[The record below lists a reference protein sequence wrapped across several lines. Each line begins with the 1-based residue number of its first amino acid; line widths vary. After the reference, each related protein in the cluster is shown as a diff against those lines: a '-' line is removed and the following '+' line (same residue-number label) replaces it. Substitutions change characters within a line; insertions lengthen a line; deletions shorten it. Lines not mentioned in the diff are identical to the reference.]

1 MNDLVT
7 GGLIGILAALL
18 PLGFKLRQESI
29 EREKQR
35 VFDLRTDIYLKLIE
49 NFTAA
54 ETFFINLAFQGLLG
68 DQLALNSFG
77 ASTRKINLV
86 GSNETVTH
94 VNQVAESFSKGLAG
108 LRPLTND
115 FGEIQQR
122 ISVLDILIGETR
134 PKVEHA
140 LSQHREAC
148 LDSKPDAEMIDLLA
162 SSYKFIQGQLTSL
175 YEEQQELFASKSE
188 SLKVMQKFGAE
199 QVVEM
204 AGLLPKIVCCIRG
217 ELALDFD
224 EKAYLI
230 EIEENRRKAK
240 SLIQSLSSDDD

>member
-1 MNDLVT
+1 VNDLIT

-18 PLGFKLRQESI
+18 PLALKLRQDSI

-54 ETFFINLAFQGLLG
+54 ETFFTNLAFQGMLG
-68 DQLALNSFG
+68 DQIALNSFG

-86 GSNETVTH
+86 GSNETVTQ
-94 VNQVAESFSKGLAG
+94 VNKVAESFSKGLAG
-108 LRPLTND
+108 LLPLTNE
-115 FGEIQQR
+115 FGLIEQR
-122 ISVLDILIGETR
+122 IKVLDILIGEIR

-148 LDSKPDAEMIDLLA
+148 LDSKPDADRMDLLA
-162 SSYKFIQGQLTSL
+162 SSYKFIQDQLTSL
-175 YEEQQELFASKSE
+175 FHEQNELFESKSE
-188 SLKVMQKFGAE
+188 RLKVMQKFGAE

-204 AGLLPKIVCCIRG
+204 AGLLPKIVCCIRA

-240 SLIQSLSSDDD
+240 SLIQSLSADDD